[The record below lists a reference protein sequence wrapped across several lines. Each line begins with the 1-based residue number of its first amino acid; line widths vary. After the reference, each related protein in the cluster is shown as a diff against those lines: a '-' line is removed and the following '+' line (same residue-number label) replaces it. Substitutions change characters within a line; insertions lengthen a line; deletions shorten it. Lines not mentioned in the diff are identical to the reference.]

1 MIAHRFTCGERKILS
16 NIEKSQDIMKVI
28 VGLIPEKSSEIPLR
42 QAGSLL
48 IWTHFYRSFLK
59 KVRSQLGEPAH
70 LTEAAHLHMNS
81 PLVIIF
87 VFVSILCMIL
97 HCKCSLLLNLQR
109 FFHI

>member
-48 IWTHFYRSFLK
+48 I
-59 KVRSQLGEPAH
+59 
-70 LTEAAHLHMNS
+70 
-81 PLVIIF
+81 
-87 VFVSILCMIL
+87 
-97 HCKCSLLLNLQR
+97 
-109 FFHI
+109 